1 MPESTSIY
9 SVHEWWRDELTT
21 EVCSKGT
28 DSKDATN
35 ICLHWG
41 RSRIPTISLSVC
53 LGEHTIIVFITVTS
67 FSRTLIASSNKWL
80 QKMGA
85 RVSRLIGRTRAG
97 RKHELTPSRMRQP
110 IEKKSDREAV
120 VSEVGNSSDKHNS
133 DAFFERLKDV
143 YVESSTETIKATNP
157 FGPERQ
163 NLQDR
168 DHWNL
173 DRRDGHK
180 RGIPPGY
187 VTVEQVVGIFE
198 KRRMNKEYTI
208 EEIMRDFNL
217 TKEDAT
223 NLTNFFTNFQIVANL
238 QLEARV

>member
-1 MPESTSIY
+1 
-9 SVHEWWRDELTT
+9 
-21 EVCSKGT
+21 
-28 DSKDATN
+28 
-35 ICLHWG
+35 
-41 RSRIPTISLSVC
+41 VC

-143 YVESSTETIKATNP
+143 YVESSTETIKVCAVIHI
-157 FGPERQ
+157 
-163 NLQDR
+163 DR
-168 DHWNL
+168 AVPYLLHVSACVHVD
-173 DRRDGHK
+173 
-180 RGIPPGY
+180 PC
-187 VTVEQVVGIFE
+187 
-198 KRRMNKEYTI
+198 
-208 EEIMRDFNL
+208 
-217 TKEDAT
+217 
-223 NLTNFFTNFQIVANL
+223 
-238 QLEARV
+238 